1 MLGQAATQDFL
12 HSTGKMYAVYA
23 VVLVMFL
30 LIAWYLIVLDKRL
43 RKLEQKAS
51 DEHKTS

>member
-12 HSTGKMYAVYA
+12 RSTGKIYAVYG

-30 LIAWYLIVLDKRL
+30 LLAWYLLVLDKRL
-43 RKLEQKAS
+43 RKLEQKAK